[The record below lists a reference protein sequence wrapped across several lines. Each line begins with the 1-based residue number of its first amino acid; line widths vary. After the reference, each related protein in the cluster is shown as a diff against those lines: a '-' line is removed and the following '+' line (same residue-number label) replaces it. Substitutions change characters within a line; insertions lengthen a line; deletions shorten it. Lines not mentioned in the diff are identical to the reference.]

1 MISPTIDSVRIF
13 LHVLAVAVWV
23 GGQIML
29 AGIVPA
35 LRTSAPQSMPVVAR
49 AFARI
54 AWPAMV
60 VVVFTG
66 MWSLGSINVA
76 DQSSAYLAT
85 FGIKMLLVG
94 LAIIATI
101 VHSAGTSKASK
112 AIGGAVGLLTSL
124 LAAYA
129 GILMSHVG

>member
-23 GGQIML
+23 GGQIVL

-112 AIGGAVGLLTSL
+112 PIGGAVGLLTSL

>member
-13 LHVLAVAVWV
+13 LHILSIAIWV
-23 GGQIML
+23 GGQIVL

-35 LRTSAPQSMPVVAR
+35 LRQSAPHAMSVVAQS
-49 AFARI
+49 FARI

-66 MWSLGSINVA
+66 MWGLGSINIT
-76 DQSSAYLAT
+76 DQSSAYLST

-94 LAIIATI
+94 LAIVATI
-101 VHSAGTSKASK
+101 VHSAGTSRASK

>member
-23 GGQIML
+23 GGQIVL

>member
-1 MISPTIDSVRIF
+1 MISPTIDSIRIF

-23 GGQIML
+23 GGQIVL

-35 LRTSAPQSMPVVAR
+35 LRKTAPQSMAVVAQS
-49 AFARI
+49 FARI
-54 AWPAMV
+54 AWPAML

-66 MWSLGSINVA
+66 VWSLGSINVS
-76 DQSSAYLAT
+76 DQSSAYLVT

-94 LAIIATI
+94 LAIVATI

-129 GILMSHVG
+129 GVLMSHVG

>member
-1 MISPTIDSVRIF
+1 MISPTIDSIRIF

-23 GGQIML
+23 GGQIVL

-35 LRTSAPQSMPVVAR
+35 LRKSAPQSMPVVAQS
-49 AFARI
+49 FARI

-60 VVVFTG
+60 VIIFTG
-66 MWSLGSINVA
+66 VWGLGSINVS

-85 FGIKMLLVG
+85 FGIKMLLFG
-94 LAIIATI
+94 IAIVATI

-112 AIGGAVGLLTSL
+112 AIGGAARLLASL
-124 LAAYA
+124 IAAYA